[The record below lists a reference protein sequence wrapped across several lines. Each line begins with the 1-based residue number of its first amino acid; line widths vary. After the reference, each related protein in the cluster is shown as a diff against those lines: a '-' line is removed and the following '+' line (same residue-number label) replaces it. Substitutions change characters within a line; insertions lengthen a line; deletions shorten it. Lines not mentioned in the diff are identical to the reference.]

1 MSQTKENIEAKLAQY
16 VEGTLDEA
24 GQAEI
29 EQHLAEHEQHR
40 HLMSELIA
48 ARDILRELPR
58 ATAPHDMAETVQG
71 HLERSALL
79 ADGLGKGGRF
89 RQLNRWSQGLAVAAI
104 LILATGLGFVV
115 YVTLP
120 ASSPT
125 AFTVVEKEVPA
136 GRGVAAPNGQAS
148 APKAAEPPAPIASAS
163 NPSTGQGTAEMDW
176 DSLLRSAD
184 LNRQRQG
191 SAAEA
196 TAAVSSQSGQNS
208 AGSSHNQAD
217 QPQSLAAAPENQPI
231 AAVAATEYQSK
242 SSVSAA
248 QPPAPAA
255 ALEKR
260 PIKVRIGALNELQE
274 LSSTTTS
281 GRADDRDAVLILN
294 SREELVTAAGVRLML
309 ADRHQQWEFA
319 SAPAGN
325 PPLASLSSNST
336 GSQALRGESADGAVS
351 ASGGQTTNSLASAAD
366 QQHADE
372 LQPNQQLAN
381 QQRAN
386 QQMANQPYRQGQI
399 IARQQDHSQSSASD
413 APIQESPLQKPALPP
428 VKPQADENA
437 GQSSDEAADQMVNQQ
452 AISAGG
458 GQYVIRDLPV
468 QQVWWLANEL
478 AQAPAVGEAH
488 LFVHAAALAQL
499 PEQIVAQQ
507 LAWMNQLIGA
517 GNNKMTVRT
526 APAGVNSAHVNLTIL
541 IQRSDPAT
549 PVQPVL
555 P

>member
-40 HLMSELIA
+40 HLMAELIA

-136 GRGVAAPNGQAS
+136 GRGVAAPNGQAG
-148 APKAAEPPAPIASAS
+148 APKAAEPPAPIASAN

-191 SAAEA
+191 SAAE
-196 TAAVSSQSGQNS
+196 TVAAASSQSGQNA
-208 AGSSHNQAD
+208 AGGSYNQAD

-231 AAVAATEYQSK
+231 AAVPATEYQSK
-242 SSVSAA
+242 ALASAA
-248 QPPAPAA
+248 QLPAPAT
-255 ALEKR
+255 ALGKW
-260 PIKVRIGALNELQE
+260 PIKVRIGSLNELQE
-274 LSSTTTS
+274 LSPTTTS

-294 SREELVTAAGVRLML
+294 SREELVTAAGVRLVL
-309 ADRHQQWEFA
+309 ADRHQQWAFA

-325 PPLASLSSNST
+325 APPTSLSSNST
-336 GSQALRGESADGAVS
+336 ESSALRGESADSAVP

-366 QQHADE
+366 QQHSDE
-372 LQPNQQLAN
+372 SQPNQQ
-381 QQRAN
+381 R
-386 QQMANQPYRQGQI
+386 ANQPYRQGQI
-399 IARQQDHSQSSASD
+399 IARQQDHSQSSTSD
-413 APIQESPLQKPALPP
+413 APIQESPSQKPALAP
-428 VKPQADENA
+428 VKPQAGENG

-468 QQVWWLANEL
+468 QQVWRLANEL

-517 GNNKMTVRT
+517 GNNEMAVRT
-526 APAGVNSAHVNLTIL
+526 APGGVDSAHVNLTIL
-541 IQRSDPAT
+541 IQRSAPAT
-549 PVQPVL
+549 PAQPVL